1 MHLAESWQKNPQVRS
16 HTFTVGGPLRTSPFI
31 FPFSSNPTLAPVGT
45 PFFLATYSGFSLS
58 CLHESCCCS
67 MVCVYL
73 QRNTCSCVSIIC
85 SLSAYATKLLR
96 FMRVRNMPPCLWHH
110 RHPAQCLEPSRD
122 QTYSSTD
129 QLPPASE
136 ASWKVARS
144 SAPWISVSS
153 KSLDVEPWN
162 QHLNKHP
169 WWSLCTLKFDSLCS
183 IQSINMCQMLNE
195 YFQRKGNLPF
205 PPTKVLDSQGQHQG
219 KKTQEKNTLHLKQ

>member
-1 MHLAESWQKNPQVRS
+1 MPLSQSSKVSGSHFPYFSRVRLGFTRVRVPRTLPALILMHLAESWQKNPQVRS

-136 ASWKVARS
+136 AS
-144 SAPWISVSS
+144 
-153 KSLDVEPWN
+153 
-162 QHLNKHP
+162 
-169 WWSLCTLKFDSLCS
+169 
-183 IQSINMCQMLNE
+183 
-195 YFQRKGNLPF
+195 
-205 PPTKVLDSQGQHQG
+205 
-219 KKTQEKNTLHLKQ
+219 